1 MRAAQPVELVVFR
14 LVFGADDAAHINRGD
29 GESNQRRRYVQVVVA
44 AAHAVFAAN
53 GGAAEGG
60 EGVMRAEQRGVGLSP
75 VVRLCAHAAEVF
87 LQGVVRG
94 FGVAAAG
101 DEAGGG
107 VHHREQAAVVGRP
120 GADGGVVAV
129 REDGGG
135 VGSAFGRQLVNAG
148 FCRGALVA
156 ASVGDED
163 AGGADAVIE
172 AVAEAFLV
180 GMGEGG
186 ELCFEGVHP
195 VFFAGDC

>member
-1 MRAAQPVELVVFR
+1 M
-14 LVFGADDAAHINRGD
+14 
-29 GESNQRRRYVQVVVA
+29 
-44 AAHAVFAAN
+44 
-53 GGAAEGG
+53 
-60 EGVMRAEQRGVGLSP
+60 
-75 VVRLCAHAAEVF
+75 
-87 LQGVVRG
+87 
-94 FGVAAAG
+94 
-101 DEAGGG
+101 
-107 VHHREQAAVVGRP
+107 
-120 GADGGVVAV
+120 

-156 ASVGDED
+156 AAVGDED